1 MKQAI
6 TLILALC
13 MAVSLCACG
22 SSAGEPQQTLAPQQ
36 TKATQQADAPR
47 QEAEGYVV
55 AVKGCEIAM
64 KAPAEPIVDA
74 LGDPQSYTEEASCAF
89 DGLDKTYY
97 YGSFYMTTYPM
108 NGKDYV
114 YRLWFAD
121 DGVSTPEGISI
132 GSTQAEV
139 EQAYGS
145 DAFDGAKA
153 YIITKGETRM
163 TILVSDGVVTSVQY
177 EAIFS

>member
-6 TLILALC
+6 TLILTLC
-13 MAVSLCACG
+13 LAVSLCACG
-22 SSAGEPQQTLAPQQ
+22 SGAEESQQTGTPQQTEAAQQAGAPQQ
-36 TKATQQADAPR
+36 A
-47 QEAEGYVV
+47 AEGFVLS
-55 AVKGCEIAM
+55 VKGCEITM
-64 KAPAEPIVDA
+64 KAPAEPIIAA
-74 LGDPQSYTEEASCAF
+74 LGEPQSCTEEPSCAF
-89 DGLDKTYY
+89 DGMDKTYY

-108 NGKDYV
+108 DGKDYV

-145 DAFDGAKA
+145 DNFDGAKS
-153 YIITKGETRM
+153 YVMTEGESRM
-163 TILVSDGVVTSVQY
+163 TIIVNDGVVSSVQY
-177 EAIFS
+177 EALFS